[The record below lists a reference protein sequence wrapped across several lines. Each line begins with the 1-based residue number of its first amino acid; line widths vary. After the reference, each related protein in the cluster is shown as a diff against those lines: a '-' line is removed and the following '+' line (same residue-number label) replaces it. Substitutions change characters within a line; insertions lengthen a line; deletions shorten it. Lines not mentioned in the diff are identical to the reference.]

1 MYGIPYV
8 LCRGESCMNKSV
20 LTPKTAYL
28 LPAHYYFNI
37 YPKSHL
43 IYIIFKTKIKLSSFL
58 SKTYRHYL

>member
-28 LPAHYYFNI
+28 LPAHYFFYISKVTFNL
-37 YPKSHL
+37 H
-43 IYIIFKTKIKLSSFL
+43 YI
-58 SKTYRHYL
+58 